1 MGNVLP
7 PNKDIHATFDLKGST
22 FGRLTSEEEIKRNPR
37 AVLKDQNWVK
47 RNEKIELGERKRVLF
62 LTQLE
67 RDVDTLRRLNIM
79 DYSLLVG
86 IHDIKKGNT
95 ECIRNQSLHIVTV
108 SISKYIIS
116 LSPVSTYFP

>member
-1 MGNVLP
+1 MIMGNVLP

-22 FGRLTSEEEIKRNPR
+22 FGRLTSEDEINKNPH

-47 RNEKIELGERKRVLF
+47 KDEKIQLGEKKKMMF

-67 RDVDTLRRLNIM
+67 KDVDTLKRLNIM

-86 IHDIKKGNT
+86 IHDMKKGNT
-95 ECIRNQSLHIVTV
+95 ECIRNQSLHIVVTV
-108 SISKYIIS
+108 SSVLY
-116 LSPVSTYFP
+116 